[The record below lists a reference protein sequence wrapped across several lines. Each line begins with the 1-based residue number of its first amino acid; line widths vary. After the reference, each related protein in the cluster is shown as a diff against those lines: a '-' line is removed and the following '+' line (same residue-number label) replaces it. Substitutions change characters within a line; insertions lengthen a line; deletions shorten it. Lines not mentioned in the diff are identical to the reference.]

1 MASEAPPVPGSPA
14 WWVGRTPA
22 PAYRRGRPPMD
33 VGRIV
38 DTALRLIDEVGV
50 QALTLRMLAD
60 ALHSG
65 TATLYR
71 HLRSKEEL
79 LALVADSI
87 LGGVRVPSERT
98 DGLSWREA
106 ATVTADSFYESL
118 RRHPRAVPL
127 LAAQVHVG
135 PGGLRVRERLIQ
147 LLLSHGF
154 STGLAART
162 FTALGHYV
170 IGLAIQQHG
179 PKTPRPEDQMHLRD
193 YYRSLDPATYPATS
207 AAADALTSVSPHEEF
222 RFGLDLLL
230 DGLEQARR
238 TPSEVAGEHRGLA

>member
-1 MASEAPPVPGSPA
+1 
-14 WWVGRTPA
+14 
-22 PAYRRGRPPMD
+22 MD
-33 VGRIV
+33 VDRIV

-50 QALTLRMLAD
+50 KTLSLRMLAD
-60 ALHSG
+60 ALESG

-79 LALVADSI
+79 LVLVADRI
-87 LGGVRVPSERT
+87 LGDIRVPAEQM

-106 ATVTADSFYESL
+106 ATVAADSFYASL
-118 RRHPRAVPL
+118 RRHPHALPL

-135 PGGLRVRERLIQ
+135 PNGLRVRERLIR

-154 STGLAART
+154 PTGLAGRT
-162 FTALGHYV
+162 YTALGHYV

-179 PKTPRPEDQMHLRD
+179 PGTPRPDDQVHLRA
-193 YYRSLDPATYPATS
+193 YYHSLDPAAYPATS
-207 AAADALTSVSPHEEF
+207 AAADDLTSVPLYEEF

-230 DGLEQARR
+230 DGVEQARSAL
-238 TPSEVAGEHRGLA
+238 PEESGGPAGSEPGTSLAGLPPGSVRDD